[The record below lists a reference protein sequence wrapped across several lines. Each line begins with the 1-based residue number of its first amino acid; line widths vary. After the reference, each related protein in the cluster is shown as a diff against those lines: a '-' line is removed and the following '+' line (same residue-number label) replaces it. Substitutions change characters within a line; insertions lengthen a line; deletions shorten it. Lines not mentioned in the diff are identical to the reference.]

1 MRLGNSSVYLNI
13 EVLAMLSWL
22 AHGACTGLYRN
33 MYLKGLG
40 ILCITYYVCTTVVL
54 HTLGFRLQHS
64 VRVPVQRPCVRHCLT
79 YS

>member
-13 EVLAMLSWL
+13 EVLAMLPWL

-40 ILCITYYVCTTVVL
+40 ILCITYYMHYCSV
-54 HTLGFRLQHS
+54 TLGFWLQHS
-64 VRVPVQRPCVRHCLT
+64 VRVPVQTMCKAL
-79 YS
+79 SNI

>member
-13 EVLAMLSWL
+13 EVLAMLPWL
-22 AHGACTGLYRN
+22 AHGARTGLYRN

-54 HTLGFRLQHS
+54 HTLGFRLHS
-64 VRVPVQRPCVRHCLT
+64 VRVCAETVCKAL
-79 YS
+79 SNI